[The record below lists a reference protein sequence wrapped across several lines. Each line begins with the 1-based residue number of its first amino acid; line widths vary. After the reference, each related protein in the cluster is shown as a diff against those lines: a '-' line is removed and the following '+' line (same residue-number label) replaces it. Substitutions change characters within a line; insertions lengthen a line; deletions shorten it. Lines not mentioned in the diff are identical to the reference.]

1 MLYDELGR
9 GTYSVVYKGRKKG
22 SVEYVAVNCAEK
34 VKRRELQNIVRLT
47 HELSHPNIVTFYE
60 WYETTNHIWMI
71 VELCTGQNLAAML
84 EQDGCFPEATVRGFG
99 IDIVNGL
106 HYLHSLGILYCDLRT
121 SKLILDGPG
130 KVKLSNFSLAKVEEE
145 EEILEIEDRDDCEE
159 YRRPSPTY
167 MAPEVLQGEPH
178 SMSSDLWSLA
188 CVLFEL
194 FTGNPPFVADS
205 FSDLVTMVINEN
217 FVYPLQIIDG
227 VEMGLSDNF
236 YDLLQ
241 SLSCKDAGSRPTWSQ
256 LLLHPLWDGSLQLG
270 PDEETGHG
278 EQMKMTDVGIER
290 EEKEVRKNGGVSGSE
305 KTKVSLGSTTVV
317 RKNNT
322 VSQIKGNDRPITAP
336 ESGGIKHGTY
346 RVEEIRPHTTE
357 SASVNKKEKLT
368 KDQKPQQT
376 AVSSFGKLNTGTPK
390 KNHQIKH
397 DFGSVHS
404 ESSMASHVDRKQEH
418 RGVKTDKTFAEV
430 GASGSPDNLNVE
442 QLLYHP
448 SDFIVSSIIN
458 NPKIKKLV
466 VPKWDVKAIG
476 ISSLTVEQILEQGE
490 DETAKNFLEI
500 CKLLEQR
507 PKSAGALGAMGQR
520 SKLHISSYLASILH
534 NTDVANMV
542 ASSSL
547 VPSLLQL
554 LKQCSSADLKGRL
567 GNY

>member
-1 MLYDELGR
+1 MLYEELGT

-22 SVEYVAVNCAEK
+22 SVEYVAINCAEK
-34 VKRRELQNIVRLT
+34 VKRRELQNIVKLT
-47 HELSHPNIVTFYE
+47 HELSHPNVVTFYE

-71 VELCTGQNLAAML
+71 VELCTGQNLATML

-106 HYLHSLGILYCDLRT
+106 HYLHSLGTLYCDLRT

-130 KVKLSNFSLAKVEEE
+130 TVKLSNFSLAKVEGE
-145 EEILEIEDRDDCEE
+145 EEILEIEERDDGEE
-159 YRRPSPTY
+159 YRRPSPIY

-178 SMSSDLWSLA
+178 SVSSDLWSLG

-194 FTGNPPFVADS
+194 FTGKPPFVADS
-205 FSDLVTMVINEN
+205 FSELVTMVMNEN
-217 FVYPLQIIDG
+217 FLYPLQTIDG
-227 VEMGLSDNF
+227 VEMGPSDNF
-236 YDLLQ
+236 YSLLQDLL
-241 SLSCKDAGSRPTWSQ
+241 CKDAGSRSSWSQ
-256 LLLHPLWDGSLQLG
+256 LFLHPLWDGSFQLV
-270 PDEETGHG
+270 PDEETGHR
-278 EQMKMTDVGIER
+278 ELTEMPDVGIER
-290 EEKEVRKNGGVSGSE
+290 EEKEERKVGKDGDVSVSE
-305 KTKVSLGSTTVV
+305 KTKVSLGLTTVV

-322 VSQIKGNDRPITAP
+322 VSQIKGNNRPITAP

-357 SASVNKKEKLT
+357 SGSMNKMEKLA
-368 KDQKPQQT
+368 KDQKPRQT
-376 AVSSFGKLNTGTPK
+376 AVSSFSKPNTPK
-390 KNHQIKH
+390 KNHQVKH

-404 ESSMASHVDRKQEH
+404 ESSKVSHIDRKQEH
-418 RGVKTDKTFAEV
+418 RRAKTYKIFAEV

-442 QLLYHP
+442 RLLYHP
-448 SDFIVSSIIN
+448 SDFIVSSIID
-458 NPKIKKLV
+458 NPKIKKLAV
-466 VPKWDVKAIG
+466 AKWDAKTMG

-490 DETAKNFLEI
+490 DETAKHFLEI

-507 PKSAGALGAMGQR
+507 PKNAGAMGQR

-542 ASSSL
+542 ANSSV